1 MYKILK
7 IRKSE
12 NTVAKKK
19 KKKKVSAEEK
29 EKYNASFEGQENVF
43 IIEKLARDVIEGCK
57 LPEANKPRKKKQD
70 VTTTTCTLKRIS
82 VRYSGDAYSFQC
94 GMQSV
99 IWGE

>member
-12 NTVAKKK
+12 NTVAKKKK

-57 LPEANKPRKKKQD
+57 LPEANKPRKKN
-70 VTTTTCTLKRIS
+70 R
-82 VRYSGDAYSFQC
+82 
-94 GMQSV
+94 M
-99 IWGE
+99 